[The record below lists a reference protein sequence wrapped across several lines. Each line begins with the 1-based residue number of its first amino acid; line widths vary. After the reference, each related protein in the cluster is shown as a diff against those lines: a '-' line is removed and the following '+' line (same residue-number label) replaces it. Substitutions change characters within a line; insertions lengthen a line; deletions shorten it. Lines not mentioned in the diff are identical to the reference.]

1 MRGKQVTI
9 EGGESRWINFRY
21 ERLPNFCY
29 SCGLLSHGI
38 KECPGSFANALQN
51 NGELQYGAWLRGEP
65 MRRGV
70 KEVHSSGIGGGLE
83 GGVVTRTRPKVEKS
97 LHTEPREA
105 SVVGSFHAPRLAD
118 RGDNSPTWVETNL
131 TSPKQVVENLHK
143 EGKVK
148 LREEKV
154 YRKGNTK

>member
-1 MRGKQVTI
+1 MAT
-9 EGGESRWINFRY
+9 
-21 ERLPNFCY
+21 NFCY

-38 KECPGSFANALQN
+38 KECPGSSANALQN

-118 RGDNSPTWVETNL
+118 KGDNSPT
-131 TSPKQVVENLHK
+131 
-143 EGKVK
+143 
-148 LREEKV
+148 
-154 YRKGNTK
+154 

>member
-1 MRGKQVTI
+1 
-9 EGGESRWINFRY
+9 
-21 ERLPNFCY
+21 
-29 SCGLLSHGI
+29 
-38 KECPGSFANALQN
+38 
-51 NGELQYGAWLRGEP
+51 

-97 LHTEPREA
+97 LHTKPREA